1 MAFLPRYLEKFTDAS
16 GSTEVTFPGFDVE
29 WESSQPLRSSQ
40 APLIGSDYGADL
52 LGTAT
57 ARLDFASERFRCR
70 VYEPGGPSDVDDTLD
85 ELLAKIWSIGRGKL
99 WTVDSTNARRWAFAR
114 PVSLPTVAW
123 RADDVLSKSLS
134 LDFVR
139 FTPWFDEAPISAS
152 ATKTASPATL
162 EVTNHGT
169 IAATRVQIRIQSQS
183 AAGFSNIKVVNGAN
197 GHVFE
202 STRDATS
209 TNDELRLDT
218 TVPEVTYSTD
228 DGVNR
233 DDDYAAYVE
242 PPLAQKLLSFDL
254 EPGVNELTITC
265 SGTPNYLITVTGD
278 APFA

>member
-1 MAFLPRYLEKFTDAS
+1 MAKRYLYKWTAMDGTSHAY
-16 GSTEVTFPGFDVE
+16 TFPTARYE
-29 WESSQPLRSSQ
+29 LEQTQ
-40 APLIGSDYGADL
+40 AVTSPIGKVLGGGTVRL
-52 LGTAT
+52 LGNQPVALEEAQVRIRCVFVGSESEQDDEIDG
-57 ARLDFASERFRCR
+57 ARANLYLGA
-70 VYEPGGPSDVDDTLD
+70 L
-85 ELLAKIWSIGRGKL
+85 GKL
-99 WTVDSTNARRWAFAR
+99 WSTDIGGNERWALAEITEM
-114 PVSLPTVAW
+114 PQLTVAYGSPNILPMVFGF
-123 RADDVLSKSLS
+123 RL
-134 LDFVR
+134 

-209 TNDELRLDT
+209 ADDELRLDT

-233 DDDYAAYVE
+233 GDDYAAYVE